1 MRRYYLVSLSQ
12 LKYID
17 PMAKRKNQLNQD
29 ELEEIETWAKER
41 ETLATTKSFTEKI
54 EIKCR
59 SKAQKE
65 ALNAIE
71 NHDISIVTGPPGT
84 GKTYLSCARALKY
97 LKDEP
102 STYRKII
109 LIKSVNVPKDEEI
122 GYLKGTLEEKMEM
135 YMYPFISN
143 FHKVVGKSTTEFLKA
158 SGKIEILPIKFALG
172 VTLDNSIV
180 LIDEAQQIAKDHLH
194 TLLTRIGT
202 DSKMVF
208 LGDIK
213 QKSVNKGQKSAL
225 EILIEHFASIKEI
238 GIAKLSKED
247 IVRHPI
253 IKKLEEVFERI
264 ENSER
269 LNK

>member
-1 MRRYYLVSLSQ
+1 
-12 LKYID
+12 
-17 PMAKRKNQLNQD
+17 MASRKTSKLGKD
-29 ELEEIETWAKER
+29 TIEDLENWERDREILE
-41 ETLATTKSFTEKI
+41 TTKVFRNGI
-54 EIKCR
+54 DIKCK

-65 ALNAIE
+65 ALNAME
-71 NHDISIVTGPPGT
+71 NHDISIITGPPGT

-97 LKDEP
+97 IKDDP
-102 STYRKII
+102 GTYRKII

-122 GYLKGTLEEKMEM
+122 GYLKGTMEEKMEM

-143 FHKVVGKSTTEFLKA
+143 FHKVIGKQATETLKTN
-158 SGKIEILPIKFALG
+158 GTIEILPIKFALG
-172 VTLDNSIV
+172 VTLDDSII

-194 TLLTRIGT
+194 TLMTRIGNN
-202 DSKMVF
+202 SKMVF

-225 EILIEHFASIKEI
+225 EVLIDYFAEIEEI
-238 GIAKLSKED
+238 GIAQLTKDD

-253 IKKLEEVFERI
+253 IKKLEEIFEKI
-264 ENSER
+264 EDAEK

>member
-1 MRRYYLVSLSQ
+1 
-12 LKYID
+12 
-17 PMAKRKNQLNQD
+17 MAKRKNQLNKD
-29 ELEEIETWAKER
+29 EHEEIENWSRER
-41 ETLATTKSFTEKI
+41 ENLAAARAFTEKI

-59 SKAQKE
+59 SKAQRD

-71 NHDISIVTGPPGT
+71 NHDISIITGPPGT

-102 STYRKII
+102 TIYRKII
-109 LIKSVNVPKDEEI
+109 LIKSVNVPKDEEV

-143 FHKVVGKSTTEFLKA
+143 FHKVVGKASTDFLKSA
-158 SGKIEILPIKFALG
+158 GKIEILPIKFALG
-172 VTLDNSIV
+172 VTLDNAIV

-202 DSKMVF
+202 DSKIVF

-225 EILIEHFASIKEI
+225 EILMEHFVEIEEI

-253 IKKLEEVFERI
+253 IKKLEEVFEKI
-264 ENSER
+264 ENSEK

>member
-1 MRRYYLVSLSQ
+1 
-12 LKYID
+12 
-17 PMAKRKNQLNQD
+17 MAKRRLNKE
-29 ELEEIETWAKER
+29 ELEDIETWQRER
-41 ETLATTKSFTEKI
+41 DTLLATKTATNKI

-59 SKAQKE
+59 SKAQKD
-65 ALNAIE
+65 AISAIE
-71 NHDISIVTGPPGT
+71 DHDISVITGPPGT

-97 LKDEP
+97 LKDDP
-102 STYRKII
+102 GTYKKII

-122 GYLKGTLEEKMEM
+122 GYLKGTMEEKMEM

-143 FHKVVGKSTTEFLKA
+143 FHKVIGKMATESLKA
-158 SGKIEILPIKFALG
+158 NGNIEILPIKFALG
-172 VTLDNSIV
+172 VTLDNAII

-194 TLLTRIGT
+194 TLLTRIGSN
-202 DSKMVF
+202 SKMVF

-225 EILIEHFASIKEI
+225 EILIEHFIEIDEI
-238 GIAKLSKED
+238 GVTQLSKED

-253 IKKLEEVFERI
+253 IIKLEEVFEKI
-264 ENSER
+264 ENAEN

>member
-1 MRRYYLVSLSQ
+1 
-12 LKYID
+12 
-17 PMAKRKNQLNQD
+17 MAKTRGRREKE
-29 ELEEIETWAKER
+29 ELENLDDWDKKNIADRMK
-41 ETLATTKSFTEKI
+41 ASFSQKI
-54 EIKCR
+54 DIKCK
-59 SKAQKE
+59 SNAQKE
-65 ALNAIE
+65 VLNAIE
-71 NHDISIVTGPPGT
+71 QNFITIITGPPGT

-97 LKDEP
+97 VKDHNEP
-102 STYRKII
+102 YQKIV

-143 FHKVVGKSTTEFLKA
+143 FHKVIGKTATEELKA
-158 SGKIEILPIKFALG
+158 NGVIEILPIKFALG

-194 TLLTRIGT
+194 TLSTRIGT
-202 DSKMVF
+202 NSKMIF

-213 QKSVNKGQKSAL
+213 QKSVNKSQKSAL
-225 EILIEHFASIKEI
+225 EILMEHFDGHEGI
-238 GIAKLSKED
+238 GSAKLGVDD

-253 IKKLEEVFERI
+253 IKTLEEIFQKI
-264 ENSER
+264 EDAEK

>member
-1 MRRYYLVSLSQ
+1 
-12 LKYID
+12 
-17 PMAKRKNQLNQD
+17 MAKRRLNKE
-29 ELEEIETWAKER
+29 ELEEIDNWEKER
-41 ETLATTKSFTEKI
+41 EAMVTAKLFTNKI
-54 EIKCR
+54 DIKCR
-59 SKAQKE
+59 SKAQKD

-97 LKDEP
+97 LKEDP
-102 STYRKII
+102 GTYKKII

-143 FHKVVGKSTTEFLKA
+143 FHKVIGKQATESLKA
-158 SGKIEILPIKFALG
+158 SGSIEILPIKFALG
-172 VTLDNSIV
+172 VTLDNAII

-225 EILIEHFASIKEI
+225 EILIEHFVEIEEI
-238 GIAKLSKED
+238 GIAQLSKED

-253 IKKLEEVFERI
+253 IIKLEEVFEKI
-264 ENSER
+264 ENSEK

>member
-1 MRRYYLVSLSQ
+1 MANRKTKLNKDEQEEFDTWSQERSQ
-12 LKYID
+12 L
-17 PMAKRKNQLNQD
+17 NLN
-29 ELEEIETWAKER
+29 
-41 ETLATTKSFTEKI
+41 LAMVGNKI
-54 EIKCR
+54 EIKCK
-59 SKAQKE
+59 SKAQKD
-65 ALNAIE
+65 ALIAIE
-71 NHDISIVTGPPGT
+71 NHDISIITGPPGT

-97 LKDEP
+97 LKEE
-102 STYRKII
+102 SGKYKKII

-143 FHKVVGKSTTEFLKA
+143 FQKVIGKQATDSLKA
-158 SGKIEILPIKFALG
+158 GGNIEILPIKFALG
-172 VTLDNSIV
+172 VTLDNSII

-225 EILIEHFASIKEI
+225 EILIEYFVEIEEI
-238 GIAKLSKED
+238 GVSELSKDD

-264 ENSER
+264 ENREN

>member
-1 MRRYYLVSLSQ
+1 
-12 LKYID
+12 
-17 PMAKRKNQLNQD
+17 MANKKNKLGKE
-29 ELEEIETWAKER
+29 ELEELENWER
-41 ETLATTKSFTEKI
+41 DREILNTTKLLRSGI
-54 EIKCR
+54 DIKCR
-59 SKAQKE
+59 SKAQKD

-71 NHDISIVTGPPGT
+71 NHDISIITGPPGT

-97 LKDEP
+97 IKDEAG
-102 STYRKII
+102 TYRKII

-143 FHKVVGKSTTEFLKA
+143 FHKVIGKQATEALKSA
-158 SGKIEILPIKFALG
+158 GSIEILPIKFALG
-172 VTLDNSIV
+172 VTLDESII
-180 LIDEAQQIAKDHLH
+180 LIDEAQQISKDHLH

-202 DSKMVF
+202 NSKMVF

-225 EILIEHFASIKEI
+225 EILIEYFAEIEEI
-238 GIAKLSKED
+238 GIAQLTKED

-253 IKKLEEVFERI
+253 IKKLEEVFEKI
-264 ENSER
+264 ENGER

>member
-1 MRRYYLVSLSQ
+1 MRRQS
-12 LKYID
+12 
-17 PMAKRKNQLNQD
+17 KNKLTREEAEDFENWSRD
-29 ELEEIETWAKER
+29 RELQT
-41 ETLATTKSFTEKI
+41 TTKIFTNGI
-54 EIKCR
+54 DIKCR
-59 SKAQKE
+59 SKAQKD

-97 LKDEP
+97 LKEDP
-102 STYRKII
+102 GTYKKII

-143 FHKVVGKSTTEFLKA
+143 FHKVIGKQATESLKA
-158 SGKIEILPIKFALG
+158 NGNIEILPIKFALG
-172 VTLDNSIV
+172 VTLDDAII

-194 TLLTRIGT
+194 TLITRIGT
-202 DSKMVF
+202 NSKMVF

-213 QKSVNKGQKSAL
+213 QKSVNKSQKSAL
-225 EILIEHFASIKEI
+225 EILMEYFVELEEI
-238 GIAKLSKED
+238 GIARLSNED

-253 IKKLEEVFERI
+253 IKKIEEIFEKI
-264 ENSER
+264 ENAEK

>member
-1 MRRYYLVSLSQ
+1 
-12 LKYID
+12 
-17 PMAKRKNQLNQD
+17 MAKKRLGKD
-29 ELEEIETWAKER
+29 ELEEIANWDRER
-41 ETLATTKSFTEKI
+41 EALVAAKVFTNKI

-59 SKAQKE
+59 SKAQKD

-97 LKDEP
+97 LKED
-102 STYRKII
+102 SGTYKKII

-143 FHKVVGKSTTEFLKA
+143 FQKVIGKQAVDGLKS
-158 SGKIEILPIKFALG
+158 SGAIEILPIKFALG
-172 VTLDNSIV
+172 VTLDNAII

-194 TLLTRIGT
+194 TLITRIGN

-225 EILIEHFASIKEI
+225 EILMEYFVEIEEI
-238 GIAKLSKED
+238 GIAQLSNED

-253 IKKLEEVFERI
+253 IKKIEEIFEKI
-264 ENSER
+264 ENNEK

>member
-1 MRRYYLVSLSQ
+1 MANRKTKLNKDEQEEFDTWSQERSQ
-12 LKYID
+12 L
-17 PMAKRKNQLNQD
+17 NLN
-29 ELEEIETWAKER
+29 
-41 ETLATTKSFTEKI
+41 LAMVGNKI
-54 EIKCR
+54 EIKCK
-59 SKAQKE
+59 SKAQKD
-65 ALNAIE
+65 ALIAIE
-71 NHDISIVTGPPGT
+71 NHDISIITGPPGT

-97 LKDEP
+97 LKEENGK
-102 STYRKII
+102 YKKII

-143 FHKVVGKSTTEFLKA
+143 FQKVIGKQATDSLKA
-158 SGKIEILPIKFALG
+158 GGNIEILPIKFALG
-172 VTLDNSIV
+172 VTLDNSII

-225 EILIEHFASIKEI
+225 EILIEYFIEIEEI
-238 GIAKLSKED
+238 GVSELSKDD

-264 ENSER
+264 ENREN

>member
-1 MRRYYLVSLSQ
+1 
-12 LKYID
+12 
-17 PMAKRKNQLNQD
+17 MAKKRLSKE
-29 ELEEIETWAKER
+29 ELEDIETWQRER
-41 ETLATTKSFTEKI
+41 EALTTAKMFTNKI

-59 SKAQKE
+59 SKAQKD
-65 ALNAIE
+65 AMNAIE

-97 LKDEP
+97 LKEDP
-102 STYRKII
+102 GTYKKII

-143 FHKVVGKSTTEFLKA
+143 FHKVIGKQATESLKA
-158 SGKIEILPIKFALG
+158 NGAIEILPIKFALG
-172 VTLDNSIV
+172 VTLDNAIILV
-180 LIDEAQQIAKDHLH
+180 DEAQQIAKDHLH
-194 TLLTRIGT
+194 TLITRIGN

-225 EILIEHFASIKEI
+225 EILMEYFVEIEEI
-238 GIAKLSKED
+238 GIAQLSNED

-253 IKKLEEVFERI
+253 IKKIEEVFEKI
-264 ENSER
+264 ENNEK

>member
-1 MRRYYLVSLSQ
+1 
-12 LKYID
+12 
-17 PMAKRKNQLNQD
+17 MAKRKNQFNRD
-29 ELEEIETWAKER
+29 EQEEIDNWTKER
-41 ETLATTKSFTEKI
+41 DALSTAKNFTEKI
-54 EIKCR
+54 DIKCR
-59 SKAQKE
+59 SKAQRE
-65 ALNAIE
+65 ALSAIE
-71 NHDISIVTGPPGT
+71 EHDISIITGPPGT

-102 STYRKII
+102 SAYRKII

-143 FHKVVGKSTTEFLKA
+143 FHKVVGKQTTEFLKSA
-158 SGKIEILPIKFALG
+158 GKIEILPIKFALG
-172 VTLDNSIV
+172 VTLDNAII

-225 EILIEHFASIKEI
+225 EILIEYFVEIEEI
-238 GIAKLSKED
+238 GIAQLTKED

-253 IKKLEEVFERI
+253 IKKLEEVFEKI
-264 ENSER
+264 ENSEK

>member
-1 MRRYYLVSLSQ
+1 
-12 LKYID
+12 
-17 PMAKRKNQLNQD
+17 MAKRRLTKE
-29 ELEEIETWAKER
+29 ELEDVETWQRER
-41 ETLATTKSFTEKI
+41 EALNTAKMFTNKI

-59 SKAQKE
+59 SKAQKD

-71 NHDISIVTGPPGT
+71 NHDISIITGPPGT

-97 LKDEP
+97 IKDDP
-102 STYRKII
+102 GTYKKII

-143 FHKVVGKSTTEFLKA
+143 FHKVIGKQATEALKVN
-158 SGKIEILPIKFALG
+158 GNIEILPIKFALG
-172 VTLDNSIV
+172 VTLDNAII

-225 EILIEHFASIKEI
+225 EILIEHFVEIEEI
-238 GIAKLSKED
+238 GIAQLSKED

-253 IKKLEEVFERI
+253 IIKLEEVFEKI
-264 ENSER
+264 ENSEK